1 MRLTIA
7 AIGRLRSGPEFEL
20 AEDYSARIRA
30 AGKAL
35 GITHFT
41 IKEFDAPKGLFGP
54 QRQER
59 EAALLADATN
69 VAKRIVLDEHGE
81 NLTSEAFAVQIAKW
95 RDQGATEIA
104 FLVGG
109 ADGHHPSIIA
119 SADLVVAFGKATFP
133 RLLVRVML
141 AEQIYRA
148 VTILAGHPYH
158 RA

>member
-1 MRLTIA
+1 MRLTVA

-20 AEDYSARIRA
+20 VEDYSARIRT

-35 GITHFT
+35 GITHFN
-41 IKEFDAPKGLFGP
+41 IKELEAPKGLFGP

-59 EAALLADATN
+59 EAALLTDATN
-69 VAKRIVLDEHGE
+69 AAKRIVLDEHGE
-81 NLTSEAFAVQIAKW
+81 NLTSEAFAARIARW
-95 RDQGATEIA
+95 RDQGAAEIA
-104 FLVGG
+104 FLIGG
-109 ADGHHPSIIA
+109 ADGHHSSTIA

-133 RLLVRVML
+133 HLLVRAML
-141 AEQIYRA
+141 VEQIYRA